1 MEKLEKSKIFLDYDG
16 VVNNLIF
23 HTIDGEPDFYYR
35 SLNEYSGLDRH
46 DHGLINFM
54 YIKYE
59 TLNCILKGTIHRTVF
74 RNFVYMKFE
83 L

>member
-1 MEKLEKSKIFLDYDG
+1 MRWPFFRSCHFMSEARKKI
-16 VVNNLIF
+16 
-23 HTIDGEPDFYYR
+23 
-35 SLNEYSGLDRH
+35 YSGLDRH